1 MPFIALIT
9 DWSHNDYYL
18 GALKGYIYSIIP
30 EVKIIEITNTISNY
44 SISQA
49 AFVLKSCFSN
59 FAEETVFI
67 IGIKTVVNS
76 KNKYLCFKY
85 QNKYILTSDNGFF
98 SIFTDAQPQAVYCFD
113 NVHSTFPEKDVFA
126 KYACKILNNENFDD
140 FAKKVDDYKIVLNL
154 HSTVS
159 NASIT
164 GHIIYIDNYGNAITN
179 ITKEQFVK
187 YRRNRKFKIFPGST
201 EFPIE
206 KISETYLEDDDNI
219 YIALFNSLGLLEIAV
234 INSSVTQL
242 FNIEVKSNI
251 RIEFYDT
258 TSS

>member
-1 MPFIALIT
+1 M
-9 DWSHNDYYL
+9 
-18 GALKGYIYSIIP
+18 
-30 EVKIIEITNTISNY
+30 
-44 SISQA
+44 
-49 AFVLKSCFSN
+49 
-59 FAEETVFI
+59 
-67 IGIKTVVNS
+67 
-76 KNKYLCFKY
+76 
-85 QNKYILTSDNGFF
+85 
-98 SIFTDAQPQAVYCFD
+98 
-113 NVHSTFPEKDVFA
+113 FA

-140 FAKKVDDYKIVLNL
+140 FAKKVDDYKIDKNL

-242 FNIEVKSNI
+242 FNIELKSNI